1 MHKMSESRQS
11 GPCGGKD
18 RDMAQ
23 IYQHLRSKD
32 PTELTD
38 ELAAL
43 TEDAANGKCDLEL
56 IDAYLEIL
64 DEKAPL
70 SFEAD
75 PQEALSA
82 FHEKHGL
89 LETETS
95 APRRRRPRS
104 PRFPIKA
111 AALFAAVLVCG
122 SMIAQAYGI
131 NIWGTIARVTSET
144 FRMEKME
151 VPYAEV
157 TTYPIAQGES
167 AEYDSLLEAVEAFGI
182 TAPIAPTWIPE
193 RFGTPEVYATYKT
206 SGVCI
211 NADYKTETDI
221 LKIRFNE
228 SSRATQRI
236 VEKDSVTDTTYFRN
250 NINHY
255 IVVDQSLAKITW
267 NSGVFECHM
276 SGSITEEEARK
287 IIDSIYEERD

>member
-1 MHKMSESRQS
+1 MHKMSESQQS

-70 SFEAD
+70 PFEAD
-75 PQEALSA
+75 PQEALSD

-111 AALFAAVLVCG
+111 AALFAAVLLCG
-122 SMIAQAYGI
+122 SMLAQACGV
-131 NIWGTIARVTSET
+131 NIWGMIARLTSET
-144 FRMEKME
+144 FRLEE
-151 VPYAEV
+151 AETPYAEV
-157 TTYPIAQGES
+157 TVYPIAQGES
-167 AEYDSLLEAVEAFGI
+167 ASYDSLQDAVSAFGI
-182 TAPIAPTWIPE
+182 TDPLVPSWVPE
-193 RFGTPEVYATYKT
+193 RFGSPEVYVENKA
-206 SGVCI
+206 SGICI
-211 NADYKTETDI
+211 YADYETGEEY
-221 LKIRFNE
+221 LCIRLNE
-228 SSRATQRI
+228 SSRATQRT
-236 VEKDSVTDTTYFRN
+236 VEKDSSPDVSHIRRGIDHH
-250 NINHY
+250 I
-255 IVVDQSLAKITW
+255 IVDQSLLKVTW
-267 NSGVFECHM
+267 NNGVFECHM
-276 SGSITEEEARK
+276 SGGITVKEARE
-287 IIDSIYEERD
+287 IIDSIYKGRD

>member
-1 MHKMSESRQS
+1 MHKMSESQQS

-82 FHEKHGL
+82 FHERHGL

-95 APRRRRPRS
+95 APRRRRRRS

-111 AALFAAVLVCG
+111 VASFAAVLICG
-122 SMIAQAYGI
+122 SMLAQACGI
-131 NIWGTIARVTSET
+131 NIWGMVARVTSET
-144 FRMEKME
+144 FRMERAE

-157 TTYPIAQGES
+157 GVYPIAQGES
-167 AEYDSLLEAVEAFGI
+167 AEYDSLSEAVNAFGI

-193 RFGTPEVYATYKT
+193 RFGTPKVYATCES

-211 NADYKTETDI
+211 YADYETEDI
-221 LKIRFNE
+221 FLSIRFKE
-228 SSRATQRI
+228 SSRANQQI
-236 VEKDSVTDTTYFRN
+236 VEKDATSNFSYFRDE
-250 NINHY
+250 INHH
-255 IVVDQSLAKITW
+255 IVIDQSFTKIIW
-267 NSGVFECHM
+267 YNSIFECRI

-287 IIDSIYEERD
+287 IIDSIYKECD

>member
-18 RDMAQ
+18 RDMTQ

-104 PRFPIKA
+104 PRPLVKA
-111 AALFAAVLVCG
+111 AATFAAVLVCG
-122 SMIAQAYGI
+122 SMIAQACGV
-131 NIWGTIARVTSET
+131 NIWGMIARLTSET
-144 FRMEKME
+144 FRLEE
-151 VPYAEV
+151 AETPYAEV
-157 TTYPIAQGES
+157 TVYPIAQGES
-167 AEYDSLLEAVEAFGI
+167 ATYDSLQDAVSAFGI
-182 TAPIAPTWIPE
+182 TDPLVPSWVPE
-193 RFGTPEVYATYKT
+193 RFGSPEVYVEHKA
-206 SGVCI
+206 SGI
-211 NADYKTETDI
+211 YIYADYEMKEDS
-221 LKIRFNE
+221 LSIRFNE
-228 SSRATQRI
+228 SSRATQRT
-236 VEKDSVTDTTYFRN
+236 VEKDSSPDVSHICRGID
-250 NINHY
+250 HH
-255 IVVDQSLAKITW
+255 IVVDQSLLKVTW
-267 NSGVFECHM
+267 NNGVFECHM
-276 SGSITEEEARK
+276 SGGITVKEARE
-287 IIDSIYEERD
+287 IIDSIYKECD

>member
-18 RDMAQ
+18 RDMTQ

-70 SFEAD
+70 PFEAD

-193 RFGTPEVYATYKT
+193 RFGTPGAHAIYEA
-206 SGVCI
+206 SGICI
-211 NADYKTETDI
+211 YMDYEAEKDFLI
-221 LKIRFNE
+221 IRFTE
-228 SSRATQRI
+228 SSRATQQI
-236 VEKDSVTDTTYFRN
+236 VEKDSAPDSSYFRN
-250 NINHY
+250 NVNHH

-267 NSGVFECHM
+267 SNGVFECRI
-276 SGSITEEEARK
+276 SGSITAEEARK
-287 IIDSIYEERD
+287 IIDSIYEECD

>member
-18 RDMAQ
+18 RDMTQ

-32 PTELTD
+32 PSELTD

-104 PRFPIKA
+104 PRFPLKA
-111 AALFAAVLVCG
+111 AASFAAVLLCG
-122 SMIAQAYGI
+122 SMLAQAYGI

-144 FRMEKME
+144 FRMEKAE

-157 TTYPIAQGES
+157 TTHPIAQGES

-193 RFGTPEVYATYKT
+193 RFGTSAIYATRET

-211 NADYKTETDI
+211 YADYETEDSF
-221 LKIRFNE
+221 LSIRFNE
-228 SSRATQRI
+228 SSRATQRT
-236 VEKDSVTDTTYFRN
+236 VEKDSAPDTSYFRN
-250 NINHY
+250 EINHH
-255 IVVDQSLAKITW
+255 IVIDQSLAKITW
-267 NSGVFECHM
+267 SNGVFECRI
-276 SGSITEEEARK
+276 SGNITAEEARK
-287 IIDSIYEERD
+287 IIDSIYEECD

>member
-18 RDMAQ
+18 RDMTQ

-32 PTELTD
+32 PSELTD

-70 SFEAD
+70 PFEAD

-144 FRMEKME
+144 FRMEKAE

-157 TTYPIAQGES
+157 TTHPIAQGES
-167 AEYDSLLEAVEAFGI
+167 AEYGSLLEAVEAFGI

-193 RFGTPEVYATYKT
+193 RFGTPKVYAEYKA
-206 SGVCI
+206 SGVYI
-211 NADYKTETDI
+211 YADYETTTDI

-228 SSRATQRI
+228 SARATQRT
-236 VEKDSVTDTTYFRN
+236 VEKDSVADSSYFRN
-250 NINHY
+250 NTNHY
-255 IVVDQSLAKITW
+255 IVVDQSLAKVTW
-267 NSGVFECHM
+267 NNGVFECRI
-276 SGSITEEEARK
+276 SGNITMEEARG
-287 IIDSIYEERD
+287 IIDSIYEGCD

>member
-18 RDMAQ
+18 RDMTQ

-32 PTELTD
+32 PSELTD

-70 SFEAD
+70 PFEAD

-122 SMIAQAYGI
+122 SMIAQAYCLLY
-131 NIWGTIARVTSET
+131 TSD
-144 FRMEKME
+144 
-151 VPYAEV
+151 A
-157 TTYPIAQGES
+157 
-167 AEYDSLLEAVEAFGI
+167 
-182 TAPIAPTWIPE
+182 
-193 RFGTPEVYATYKT
+193 
-206 SGVCI
+206 
-211 NADYKTETDI
+211 ADE
-221 LKIRFNE
+221 
-228 SSRATQRI
+228 
-236 VEKDSVTDTTYFRN
+236 
-250 NINHY
+250 
-255 IVVDQSLAKITW
+255 
-267 NSGVFECHM
+267 
-276 SGSITEEEARK
+276 
-287 IIDSIYEERD
+287 